1 MHLTVDFS
9 ALHAAVQQMGAQAV
23 DPEFHLGREREALDP
38 IDIALRETGIDV
50 ILKDVNTDT
59 GLLAYKGRQV
69 LLYIQDHGS
78 NVQKALDNGSTGRK
92 YHVAFCKTLTEMQ
105 SKGKFEKYVVT
116 NDTSGE
122 FFISGLSIHTRS
134 PIEGKTQLDVC
145 KNCLDYLNYQGYKQG
160 SQSTIFS
167 RFSLT
172 EFFATYSSFF
182 PHMPSRLA
190 GENDSLY
197 TPDWPIISG
206 KYRADQDFCCESC
219 GVNLSNH
226 KNLLHTHHKNGVK
239 TDNRKSNLQAL
250 CVDCHRKQPYHN
262 HLFVRHLDMQLITR
276 LRRLQAIVR
285 TDISWNEV
293 FKLADPG
300 VHGILYHYRSK
311 GWSPPE
317 VGYEIHEPD
326 GRIIR
331 QLELAWPFERFGIA
345 IAEEDIRIARGQG
358 WQVLSMREAADH
370 AAAVR
375 SASAR

>member
-1 MHLTVDFS
+1 MRLTVDFS
-9 ALHAAVQQMGAQAV
+9 ALHAAVRQMGAQAA
-23 DPEFHLGREREALDP
+23 DPEFHLGQKATTLDP
-38 IDIALRETGIDV
+38 IDIALSETGIDV

-69 LLYIQDHGS
+69 LLYIQDHGL
-78 NVQKALDNGSTGRK
+78 NVQKALDNGSAGRK

-105 SKGKFEKYVVT
+105 SKGKFERYVAT

-122 FFISGLSIHTRS
+122 FFISGLSIHARS
-134 PIEGKTQLDVC
+134 PVEGKTQLNVC
-145 KNCLDYLNYQGYKQG
+145 KNCLEYLNYQGYKQG
-160 SQSTIFS
+160 SRSTIFS
-167 RFSLT
+167 RFSLAA
-172 EFFATYSSFF
+172 FFATYSSFF

-197 TPDWPIISG
+197 TPDWPMISG
-206 KYRADQDFCCESC
+206 RYRADRDFRCESC
-219 GVNLSNH
+219 SVNLSNH

-250 CVDCHRKQPYHN
+250 CVDCHRKQPSHD
-262 HLFVRHLDMQLITR
+262 HMSVRHADMQLITR
-276 LRRLQAIVR
+276 LRREQSIVKK
-285 TDISWNEV
+285 DMGWSEA

-311 GWSPPE
+311 GWNSPE

-326 GRIIR
+326 GRIIG

-345 IAEEDIRIARGQG
+345 ISEEDIYIARRQG
-358 WQVLSMREAADH
+358 WEVLSMREAADQ
-370 AAAVR
+370 
-375 SASAR
+375 